1 MTADGVQ
8 LRRHERSNALELAK
22 GAHGTAVATH
32 SARLPPTDAG
42 AVNGHSLD
50 LPTAVHTHRG
60 GVDNPRSG
68 DGTIVD
74 LHTATRAG
82 GSPVKDLL
90 GNQHPGSASPD
101 AACPRLVMSP
111 VGQTHFSWGRH
122 TRQRADASKA
132 ACTATSLSAS
142 PVREQHRSGGRR
154 RARTHSG
161 PSLSR
166 RTKPQLM
173 PTQQG
178 GNGQKQSTQSVGQ
191 SQSTQVVDKR
201 WHEYLSRAKQKQALQ
216 GRGSTA
222 ALCSS
227 PVCISQSPCK
237 AAYLVGVNVGGMFDA
252 LLDAA
257 ASIEC
262 VWFLLFRESQQTA
275 VLEAWRTENVV
286 CSGYKQTAYRH
297 LSVYV
302 AASCCAAMLAQLA

>member
-1 MTADGVQ
+1 M
-8 LRRHERSNALELAK
+8 K
-22 GAHGTAVATH
+22 G
-32 SARLPPTDAG
+32 L
-42 AVNGHSLD
+42 SLD
-50 LPTAVHTHRG
+50 LPTAVNLHRG
-60 GVDNPRSG
+60 GVDNPASG

-90 GNQHPGSASPD
+90 GNKHPGRASAD
-101 AACPRLVMSP
+101 AACPRSVTSP
-111 VGQTHFSWGRH
+111 VSQTHISWGRH
-122 TRQRADASKA
+122 TCQTANASTA
-132 ACTATSLSAS
+132 ACTVNSLSVS

-154 RARTHSG
+154 RAHTHSG
-161 PSLSR
+161 PDVSR
-166 RTKPQLM
+166 RTKPLLM

-178 GNGQKQSTQSVGQ
+178 GNGQKQSTELVGQ

-201 WHEYLSRAKQKQALQ
+201 WHEYLARAKQKQALQ

-222 ALCSS
+222 ALHSS

-237 AAYLVGVNVGGMFDA
+237 AAYLVGINVGGMFDA

-262 VWFLLFRESQQTA
+262 VWFLLFQESQQTA

-286 CSGYKQTAYRH
+286 CSGCKQTAYRH